1 MWWINKNGTVE
12 GPFTSD
18 QIEKR
23 VKLNMLRSLDRVS
36 NDKVKWL
43 YLRDTKFWNPTRT
56 LEQSI
61 SPALS
66 TTPRGRLHA
75 DMPFEQTPRFTSSTP
90 FQTRFPQDTPSA
102 RGKSAKGRLPIA
114 IVAMIAVLLG
124 CGALVWFMIKGF
136 TFASSDPLS
145 SVYQAKQQA
154 VGLVTLTFQGKDG
167 SWVTIPIGT
176 AFAIGKSKFV
186 TNAHVAYALKNGF
199 EEFKNNLVEYL
210 LKKFLCEEAMKQ
222 GKPYDR
228 YLRDIG
234 ESDIEQVRSGLLERW
249 KERGVKIRDIEI
261 RLNHSN
267 GKSFRVAKVQVH
279 PRYDPAEG
287 SGEFDVAMLEIFG
300 TTDSYFDLATKSE
313 LLSLRP
319 GIQVASAGFPTEGL
333 DDLNIDKP
341 EASYAAG
348 YIKKMTDFDNKDAG
362 CEYNRSIVHSIP
374 TVGGSSGSPIFN
386 AKGKVVAVLWGA
398 SHVGVNDQGER
409 MSSAALQNFAV
420 RIDQIDDVG
429 VLVPWDEW
437 TNGPTH

>member
-1 MWWINKNGTVE
+1 MWYVNKSGNVE
-12 GPFTSD
+12 GPFSSE

-23 VKLNMLRSLDRVS
+23 VKLNMLRSLDRIS
-36 NDKVKWL
+36 EDKATWL
-43 YLRDTKFWNPTRT
+43 YVRDTGFWGSGQTKK
-56 LEQSI
+56 ESA
-61 SPALS
+61 SPEMPVPVVAV
-66 TTPRGRLHA
+66 PR
-75 DMPFEQTPRFTSSTP
+75 ETS
-90 FQTRFPQDTPSA
+90 PQRHWKPLVVAASA
-102 RGKSAKGRLPIA
+102 
-114 IVAMIAVLLG
+114 AVVFVF
-124 CGALVWFMIKGF
+124 GALALFMIKGLF
-136 TFASSDPLS
+136 TGSQDPLS
-145 SVYQAKQQA
+145 AVYQEKQQA
-154 VGLVTLTFQGKDG
+154 VGLVTLTFQEKGG
-167 SWVTIPIGT
+167 SWTTVPIGT

-199 EEFKNNLVEYL
+199 EETLVTPVLQMAFY
-210 LKKFLCEEAMKQ
+210 EEAMKQ
-222 GKPYDR
+222 GKSYEN

-234 ESDIEQVRSGLLERW
+234 ESGIEQARSGLLEFW

-287 SGEFDVAMLEIFG
+287 SGEFDVAILEIFG
-300 TTDSYFDLATKSE
+300 STDSHFDVAAKRE

-319 GIQVASAGFPTEGL
+319 GIQVASAGFPMEGL
-333 DDLNIDKP
+333 RDLNIDKP

-348 YIKKMTDFDNKDAG
+348 YIKKTTDFDNKDAG
-362 CEYNRSIVHSIP
+362 CEYNRSIIHSIP

-386 AKGKVVAVLWGA
+386 AKGEVVAVLWGA

-429 VLVPWDEW
+429 VPVPWDEW